1 MQNYQPTPSRFGRI
15 ATVFLVALL
24 SFVGG
29 WQATSYGY
37 IGTQPDETS
46 TSVEKVDQADVYKD
60 KPDDVDM
67 GLFWMIWKEVEDKY
81 VDPTVINKSD
91 LVYGAIKGMVAA
103 LDDPYTTFMTPDESR
118 AFSDSLEGSLVGI
131 GAEIEVQDG
140 LLHVISPLK
149 GSPAEKA
156 GLMPD
161 DIIIKIGGED
171 TDGLTLIDAV
181 KKIRGE
187 KGTTV
192 MLTIFRKGIKDSF
205 DVSIVRDDIDVE
217 SVTTEKLD
225 NGIVYVSVNQFND
238 KTNEQFN
245 KAVSDMVL
253 NEPKGL
259 IVDLRFNGGG
269 YLDIAVELL
278 SYFLPE
284 KTELV
289 NIMERGK
296 DDKMMYANGNT
307 KLLNVP
313 LVVLVNQGSASASE
327 IFAGAVKFNKRGI
340 IMGTTTYGKGSV
352 QEVENYSDGSSM
364 KITIAKWYIP
374 DGVNVTKIGLKPD
387 IEAEISQED
396 IEKKFDS
403 QKQKAI
409 DYLVGLK

>member
-1 MQNYQPTPSRFGRI
+1 MQNYQPTPSRLGRI
-15 ATVFLVALL
+15 ATIFLVALL

-37 IGTQPDETS
+37 LNGEVS
-46 TSVEKVDQADVYKD
+46 SSVEKVDEKNVNTVDA
-60 KPDDVDM
+60 PDDVDM
-67 GLFWMIWKEVEDKY
+67 GLFWMIWKEVENKY
-81 VDPTVINKSD
+81 VDPKVINKSN

-103 LDDPYTTFMTPDESR
+103 LDDPYTTFMTPDESK
-118 AFSDSLEGSLVGI
+118 AFSDSLEGTLVGI

-140 LLHVISPLK
+140 LLKVVTPLK

-156 GLMPD
+156 GLMPGD
-161 DIIIKIGGED
+161 AIIKID
-171 TDGLTLIDAV
+171 NASTADLSLIDAV

-187 KGTTV
+187 KGSTV
-192 MLTIFRKGIKDSF
+192 TLTIIRKDMKKAF

-225 NGIVYVSVNQFND
+225 NGIVYLSVNQFND

-245 KAVSDMVL
+245 KAISDMVL

-278 SYFLPE
+278 SYLLP
-284 KTELV
+284 KDTELV
-289 NIMERGK
+289 SIKERGK

-307 KLLNVP
+307 KLLSTP
-313 LVVLVNQGSASASE
+313 LVVLVNEGSASASE
-327 IFAGAVKFNKRGI
+327 IFAGAIKFNKRGV
-340 IMGTTTYGKGSV
+340 IMGTTTFGKGSV
-352 QEVENYSDGSSM
+352 QEVDSYSDGSSM

-374 DGVNVTKIGLKPD
+374 DGVNVTKVGLKPD

-396 IEKKFDS
+396 IDNKFDS

-409 DYLVGLK
+409 DYLLGLK